1 MKNQGFPYTMRIMLE
16 LKLSTP
22 FKNAP
27 VFYKPETEST
37 MIDARNL
44 AGQGFPTGTLV
55 VAGYQTTGRGRFPER
70 KWESPPDESLLCTL
84 ILRTSDLTQPIEPI
98 PLKAGLAVARMIE
111 EEFGLNPTI
120 KWPNDVFLGERK
132 VAGIL
137 AELKEGVCLVGI
149 GINCLQKSFPKE
161 LRKSATSL
169 RKVTGKRFEPKELI
183 PSLLQELYRWFFNS
197 AGEDLNT
204 EDSWKTEV
212 EKRLYLRNKTIG
224 FQPGIPGKE
233 EPISGILLGITEEG
247 LLLIQPEESADVVE
261 FAAGEILPPSRSFPR
276 QTP

>member
-1 MKNQGFPYTMRIMLE
+1 MRLMLE

-84 ILRTSDLTQPIEPI
+84 ILRTSDLPQPIEPI

-111 EEFGLNPTI
+111 QEFGLNPTI

-132 VAGIL
+132 VGGIL

-161 LRKSATSL
+161 MRKSATSL

-197 AGEDLNT
+197 VHEDSNT

-212 EKRLYLRNKTIG
+212 EKHLYLRNKTIG

-233 EPISGILLGITEEG
+233 EPIAGTLLGISEEG
-247 LLLIQPEESADVVE
+247 LLLLQPEGSADVVE
-261 FAAGEILPPSRSFPR
+261 FAAGEILPPSRYFP
-276 QTP
+276 PSNSIKK

>member
-1 MKNQGFPYTMRIMLE
+1 MRIMLE